1 MMSKHH
7 NVSVRNEW
15 SKLQIRCLYKH
26 EPATSAS
33 NYMLLGN
40 GAATMFAMTLLMI
53 VVIASPLLAKTTYY
67 IANGGNWSSL
77 SSWDNGKPHSSDL
90 AIVNN
95 NSQVYVDG
103 SCYAMQLTLGDTSG
117 NRGTASLHGSTYIY
131 SWLTTQYTVLGY
143 YGTGYVFQYGGRNNI
158 SEQMLLGYKSSS
170 EGFYSLQGGELFANS
185 EIVGVESNGTIEQ
198 RGGENRVA
206 TELAVGYASG
216 ATGLYKLENGMMSSD
231 IFGVGIFGQG
241 TFRQTGG
248 SSTVSTVCNLGLET
262 GSVGSFEISA
272 GESSVN
278 SFRIGY
284 DGSGSL
290 LIQGGSV
297 QVAGGI
303 RLGERTGS
311 TGSVRL
317 NDGQLS
323 ADLEE
328 VGYFGDGQ
336 FVQDGGTNTA
346 NRLWIR
352 SVSGSASYEISG
364 GTLEAGEMRVGSG
377 SAPGTFSISDTTAS
391 VTVSDRLVLA
401 ENGQF
406 QAVAGST
413 IHMTD
418 SAFENESTTAGNLS
432 DLANLTLTFEGGL
445 GVVDPFEIAGEDMGA
460 MLAGF
465 DSNFALGTLQ
475 LGGDA
480 GIGQVQ
486 LVDLFDNRPEWEGS
500 EALYVEN
507 IILGIGSTLDL
518 NGLNIYYQNFTDLG
532 GTVSFSGGS
541 MTQVPEPATLILL
554 GIGGLA
560 TLLRRSYPR

>member
-1 MMSKHH
+1 MKSKDIAG
-7 NVSVRNEW
+7 RIF
-15 SKLQIRCLYKH
+15 KGFCDKQI
-26 EPATSAS
+26 
-33 NYMLLGN
+33 
-40 GAATMFAMTLLMI
+40 AAELKISLPTTTLTVILLML

-67 IANGGNWSSL
+67 IANGGNWKSS
-77 SSWDNGKPHSSDL
+77 SSWDNGIPNPSDL

-95 NSQVYVDG
+95 NKNVYVNAG
-103 SCYAMQLTLGDTSG
+103 SYARQLTLGDTSG
-117 NRGTASLHGSTYIY
+117 NRGTASLNDSSYNY
-131 SWLTTQYTVLGY
+131 SWMETEYTVLGY
-143 YGTGYVFQYGGRNNI
+143 YGTGYVFHYGGRNNV
-158 SEQMLLGYKSSS
+158 SAQLLLGYKSGSD
-170 EGFYSLQGGELFANS
+170 GFYSLQGGELFANS

-198 RGGENRVA
+198 RGGENKVD
-206 TELAVGYASG
+206 TELGVGYASG
-216 ATGLYKLENGMMSSD
+216 ATGLYKLENGIMSSD
-231 IFGVGIFGQG
+231 ILGVGIFGQG

-297 QVAGGI
+297 EVAGGI
-303 RLGERTGS
+303 RLGERTGGA
-311 TGSVRL
+311 GSVRL
-317 NDGQLS
+317 SGGQLS

-328 VGYFGDGQ
+328 VGYLGDGQ

-346 NRLWIR
+346 NRLWIG
-352 SVSGSASYEISG
+352 SAYDSASYEISDG
-364 GTLEAGEMRVGSG
+364 SLEAGELLVGSG
-377 SAPGTFSISDTTAS
+377 SVPGTFSIGDATAGI
-391 VTVSDRLVLA
+391 TISDRFVLA

-406 QAVAGST
+406 QAVAGAA
-413 IHMTD
+413 IHMTG
-418 SAFENESTTAGNLS
+418 SAFENESITPDNLT
-432 DLANLTLTFEGGL
+432 DLANLTLIFEGGQ
-445 GVVDPFEIAGEDMGA
+445 GVIDPFEIAGEDMGT

-465 DSNFALGTLQ
+465 DTNFALGTLQ

-480 GIGQVQ
+480 GIGQIQ

-507 IILGIGSTLDL
+507 LILGADSSLDL
-518 NGLNIYYQNFTDLG
+518 NGLNLYYQNLTDLG
-532 GTVSFSGGS
+532 GTVSFSGGT

-554 GIGGLA
+554 VIGGLA
-560 TLLRRSYPR
+560 TLLRRNL